1 MSDLEQH
8 VVQDL
13 DKKIVLEFSPLSWLP
28 GATLPAE
35 LHTGFKV
42 IDFEHEQLLGCIHS
56 LRRLC
61 LEFAQQK
68 DCTSCE
74 EETRQAC
81 ETQLIGMLGD
91 LLAFVLDHFKN
102 EEAVMRQSMLL
113 DVEREVCRAHMED
126 HADISA
132 KIQEIIMALKPMNT
146 VVLLRELDVLLQRWI
161 SNHVLLHDLVLSRWL
176 DSQGQTL
183 NFGQSF

>member
-1 MSDLEQH
+1 MSDLDQH
-8 VVQDL
+8 VVPEL
-13 DKKIVLEFSPLSWLP
+13 DNTHALEVAPLSWLP
-28 GATLPAE
+28 GAELPAE

-42 IDFEHEQLLGCIHS
+42 IDFEHEQLLGCMHS

-61 LEFAQQK
+61 RDFVVQK

-74 EETRQAC
+74 SAIRQSC
-81 ETQLIGMLGD
+81 EKHLIGMLGD
-91 LLAFVLDHFKN
+91 LLAFVLEHFKN
-102 EEAVMRQSMLL
+102 EEAIMRQSMLL
-113 DVEREVCRAHMED
+113 DVNREVCQAHMED

-161 SNHVLLHDLVLSRWL
+161 ANHVMLHDLVLSRWL
-176 DSQGQTL
+176 DSQGQAL
-183 NFGQSF
+183 SFSKSF